1 MVAFTICL
9 YFSSL
14 HVNIPDNLYTY
25 GIGHVDL
32 YHTSVEFYKSLCD
45 FEQGGEERVN
55 ETKPPFQHVVHSSVL
70 SAKTLKLDNTK
81 KSHPKHYRTHSSRE
95 FILSSITNTRQ
106 SKFHEAVFRDT
117 SN

>member
-25 GIGHVDL
+25 GIGHVAL

-45 FEQGGEERVN
+45 FEQGGREGEWN
-55 ETKPPFQHVVHSSVL
+55 QASL
-70 SAKTLKLDNTK
+70 SACSLFKCSFSQN
-81 KSHPKHYRTHSSRE
+81 PQIR
-95 FILSSITNTRQ
+95 
-106 SKFHEAVFRDT
+106 
-117 SN
+117 